1 MQRPGSLSCGTSVC
15 LSMHPSLKPLRSRQK
30 AQPSSP
36 SPPPFPRAYFSDFL
50 RSMEMD
56 KEMQAPGSAVRAG
69 VSASGLF
76 TLCPP
81 PPPPP
86 QRVTMGQ
93 WGQTAPGCG
102 APRRQGWDIKAGS
115 AGPVRRLC
123 EPAPIAA
130 GTPGCT
136 NCIRAALP
144 TCIPDWSRPG
154 PSCIPGLEEA
164 EGPGLFVLP
173 KSGLRTMTG

>member
-1 MQRPGSLSCGTSVC
+1 MQRPGSLSCGTSVG

-50 RSMEMD
+50 RWMEMD

-81 PPPPP
+81 TTTAKGHHGAVGPDSSGMRGSPEAGLGYQSWKRGACPP
-86 QRVTMGQ
+86 
-93 WGQTAPGCG
+93 
-102 APRRQGWDIKAGS
+102 
-115 AGPVRRLC
+115 
-123 EPAPIAA
+123 
-130 GTPGCT
+130 
-136 NCIRAALP
+136 AL
-144 TCIPDWSRPG
+144 
-154 PSCIPGLEEA
+154 
-164 EGPGLFVLP
+164 
-173 KSGLRTMTG
+173 